1 MDGMDEAT
9 ITRLIREAL
18 SYLSAD
24 KILGLVSKHI
34 NIKKLKDLQPI
45 TKDELIDTFVVAG
58 FAAGIEFSLR
68 NLEARSD

>member
-24 KILGLVSKHI
+24 EILSLANKHI
-34 NIKKLKDLQPI
+34 NIKEFKDSQPM

-68 NLEARSD
+68 NLEAQND